1 MTPPGLLRGSILQD
15 ETCLI
20 LRLAE
25 NPRWSPGVAKTKTGM
40 IIILSYS
47 TQSWGRVILDLRW
60 LQLAGNQSKPFSS
73 SGRMFLL
80 SDMKTVQSGLD
91 KKRFGYKEKIHIL
104 NAKKEYLEK
113 QIKEQEN
120 ALRELIINHYR
131 EER

>member
-1 MTPPGLLRGSILQD
+1 
-15 ETCLI
+15 
-20 LRLAE
+20 
-25 NPRWSPGVAKTKTGM
+25 M

-91 KKRFGYKEKIHIL
+91 KKSEGYKEKIHIL